1 MGSARLDWNRA
12 EPSSAR
18 SGAASSNIHSVR
30 VGKLGVGSVR
40 LVQQPEGEAFAR
52 MTDGGGEKRKNK
64 LQELYDDEKQRLA
77 EKGVAGTLVKPL
89 PCALPRFIVQSC
101 QLTQPLTS

>member
-1 MGSARLDWNRA
+1 
-12 EPSSAR
+12 
-18 SGAASSNIHSVR
+18 
-30 VGKLGVGSVR
+30 
-40 LVQQPEGEAFAR
+40 

-89 PCALPRFIVQSC
+89 PCALPRFFVQSC